1 MSDTTSSLTA
11 DTQALLDRVSTTNAR
26 VNDVNRDIERK
37 RSQADFQKNQLLSA
51 LRDHDSKFST
61 NFSELFESDPEKF
74 SAELA
79 QVMGK
84 LSSQLAEDNARNE
97 KILALYEQGDYA
109 QIRSLQGIEPETP
122 APSTPPAQST
132 AKPQQT
138 QPAPAQPTVAPT
150 APPSAVATSVSP
162 SSAITLPASPT
173 AQPTAQAPA
182 QPTQAPAPA
191 PAQPTAQSAP
201 TAPPSAPVVAP
212 GVSTPGA
219 VPPSP
224 ARFSMPAQAFD
235 AQVVED
241 VDPESD
247 GTPAPAPAPPAP
259 AQPAPAPT
267 AQPAPTSAPAQ
278 APAPAFGFGM
288 SFAPAVQANQQ
299 VAEESLATNPFVKKS

>member
-1 MSDTTSSLTA
+1 MSDTNSSLTA
-11 DTQALLDRVSTTNAR
+11 DTQTLLDRVSTTNSR
-26 VNDVNRDIERK
+26 VTEVNREIERK

-79 QVMGK
+79 RVMGK
-84 LSSQLAEDNARNE
+84 LSSQLTEDNARNE

-109 QIRSLQGIEPETP
+109 QIRTLQGIEPETP
-122 APSTPPAQST
+122 APAPASPT
-132 AKPQQT
+132 AK
-138 QPAPAQPTVAPT
+138 PAPAQPTATPPV
-150 APPSAVATSVSP
+150 PPSAVAP
-162 SSAITLPASPT
+162 P
-173 AQPTAQAPA
+173 AQPTAPALQAPAPQAPA
-182 QPTQAPAPA
+182 QPAPA
-191 PAQPTAQSAP
+191 PAQPAPAPAPAPTTAQSAP
-201 TAPPSAPVVAP
+201 PAPPSAPVVAP

-247 GTPAPAPAPPAP
+247 GTPAPAQPAP

-267 AQPAPTSAPAQ
+267 AQTAPTSAPAQ